1 MSEVSAGSS
10 IKPAGD
16 EKTPSPAWTLHDW
29 VTLFSLAAI
38 QFLNILD
45 FIILMPLGPR
55 FLDELG
61 FSAKQFGYVVAIY
74 GYASF
79 AAGILAAGWLNR
91 FDRRRALLVLLG
103 LFMLCTF
110 YCSRAHDFRDLLIAR
125 AIAGACGGLIG
136 SLVVSTVSDLFHES
150 RRGFALGIIMSAFA
164 IASIVGVPVG
174 LGLAEQF
181 SSARFP
187 FFVLAMLCI
196 PFGATLWISLPRVQ
210 KRENTLTDGYWHTQW
225 ETVKPASHRWA
236 FLFTVMLVMQSFLIV
251 PYLATYCVK
260 NLGLPEDRLQW
271 VYIVGGLCTLGTSPL
286 VGRLSDRFGKFLV
299 YRWVVG
305 CAIIPTLLITHLTS
319 IPNWACIVLTTLYM
333 AITSSRMVAAQAI
346 LSSIPERRWR
356 TSFLSMN
363 GSVQSLSAGL
373 AASLSA
379 NIVSEGPTGRLENFW
394 IVGLLGASFFIW
406 SVLLLPRML
415 PSNSVEA

>member
-1 MSEVSAGSS
+1 MSPTLASSS
-10 IKPAGD
+10 IHTAVDGTLP
-16 EKTPSPAWTLHDW
+16 PPAWTLRDW
-29 VTLFSLAAI
+29 VTLISLAAI

-61 FSAKQFGYVVAIY
+61 FSTKQFGYVVAIY

-91 FDRRRALLVLLG
+91 FDRRNALLVLLG
-103 LFMLCTF
+103 LFMLSTF
-110 YCSRAHDFRDLLIAR
+110 YCSRAQTFPDLLIAR
-125 AIAGACGGLIG
+125 AIAGACGGLMG

-174 LGLAEQF
+174 LGLSEQF

-187 FFVLAMLCI
+187 FFVLSMLCI
-196 PFGATLWISLPRVQ
+196 PFGATLWVSLPRADQ
-210 KRENTLTDGYWHTQW
+210 QGDRTTDGYWRTQW
-225 ETVKPASHRWA
+225 ETVKPTSHRWA
-236 FLFTVMLVMQSFLIV
+236 FVFTVMLVLQSFLVV

-260 NLGLPEDRLQW
+260 NLGLPEERLPW
-271 VYIVGGLCTLGTSPL
+271 VYIFGGLCALITSPL

-305 CAIIPTLLITHLTS
+305 CAIVPTLLITHLTA

-346 LSSIPERRWR
+346 LSSLPERRWR

-363 GSVQSLSAGL
+363 GSVQSLSSGL
-373 AASLSA
+373 AASFSA
-379 NIVSEGPTGRLENFW
+379 NIVSEDPTGRLENFW
-394 IVGLLGASFFIW
+394 IVGLLGASFFLW
-406 SVLLLPRML
+406 SALLLPRL
-415 PSNSVEA
+415 HPSRTRDG